1 MQTKVS
7 TKGQGQVVLPARLR
21 RRLGIRAG
29 DPLDANIEAGRV
41 LTPRRRRS
49 RQAKIVTDPTT
60 GLPAFS
66 AGSDAPM
73 LSSQEVEE
81 ILANFP

>member
-7 TKGQGQVVLPARLR
+7 TKGQVVLPKPLR

-29 DPLDANIEAGRV
+29 DPLDASIEAGRIV
-41 LTPRRRRS
+41 LKPRKKRLNRVS
-49 RQAKIVTDPTT
+49 IVTDPVT
-60 GLPAFS
+60 GLPALS
-66 AGSDAPM
+66 AGPDAPL
-73 LSSQEVEE
+73 LSSREVED